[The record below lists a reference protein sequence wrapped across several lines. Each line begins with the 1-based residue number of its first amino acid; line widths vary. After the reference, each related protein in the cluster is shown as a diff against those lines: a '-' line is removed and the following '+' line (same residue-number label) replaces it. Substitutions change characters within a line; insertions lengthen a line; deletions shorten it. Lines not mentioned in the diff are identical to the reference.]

1 MDDVFDEWSEYAK
14 RKQLLARD
22 VNLDK
27 LWTSSGLKIMAI
39 TGIRRCGKT
48 SVLILLYQS
57 LLKKGKKAGFVSL
70 EDSRLHDPKT
80 LDSLIKWFGDEG
92 YLLLDEVTSAN
103 DWEGWLSRNHEMLK
117 GKLGLI
123 VSSSRSSLV
132 VPNKPLRGRIL
143 SYEMYPLSFT
153 EFLSFRGA
161 KIEKTTAGVGR
172 IEKQL
177 GEYLLFGGFPEA
189 VLLDDKTEKVKL
201 LNSYFKDII
210 GLDVAEIAQENISIV
225 DVFARYIVES
235 PYFSASKCLNFFKS
249 MGYKI
254 AKQSLLRLE
263 RCSQEGYLFFFVPIF
278 SFSIKDRSQYP
289 RKSYLGDTGFA
300 YSISGKIDKGRLFEN
315 AVFLHL
321 KRTLPQNCE
330 LNYWKNKKGLEA
342 DFVIRQ
348 GMKIKAV
355 YQVTYEL
362 DNESTK
368 NREIRGLVACAM
380 EFKQKNGV
388 IITKDLEKSET
399 IEGVTI
405 RFIPLWKFLLE
416 GAIIPLQKSM
426 VKDD

>member
-1 MDDVFDEWSEYAK
+1 MDGVFDEWNEYAK
-14 RKQLLARD
+14 RKDLLARD
-22 VNLDK
+22 VDLDR
-27 LWTSSGLKIMAI
+27 LWASSRLKIMAI

-48 SVLILLYQS
+48 SVLILLYQA
-57 LLKKGKKAGFVSL
+57 LLKQGKKAGFVSL
-70 EDSRLHDPKT
+70 EDSRLSDPKT

-92 YLLLDEVTSAN
+92 YLLLDEVTSTK

-123 VSSSRSSLV
+123 VSSSRSSLA
-132 VPNKPLRGRIL
+132 VPIKPLRGRII
-143 SYEMYPLSFT
+143 SYEMYPLSFA
-153 EFLSFRGA
+153 EFLSFNRV

-177 GEYLLFGGFPEA
+177 EEYLLFGGFPEA
-189 VLLDDKTEKVKL
+189 VLLGDKTEKVKL
-201 LNSYFKDII
+201 LSSYFRDII

-225 DVFARYIVES
+225 EVFARYIVDS
-235 PYFSASKCLNFFKS
+235 PYFSASKCLNSFKS

-278 SFSIKDRSQYP
+278 SLSIKGRTQYP

-321 KRTLPQNCE
+321 RRAMLPNHE
-330 LNYWKNKKGLEA
+330 INYWKNKEGQEV
-342 DFVIRQ
+342 DFIIRQ
-348 GMKIKAV
+348 GKKIETIC
-355 YQVTYEL
+355 QVTYAL

-368 NREIRGLVACAM
+368 NREVKGLIACAK
-380 EFKQKNGV
+380 EFKQKHGM
-388 IITKDLEKSET
+388 IITRDVEKIET
-399 IEGVTI
+399 IEGINI
-405 RFIPLWKFLLE
+405 RFVPLWKFLLE
-416 GAIIPLQKSM
+416 SRSLQ
-426 VKDD
+426 

>member
-1 MDDVFDEWSEYAK
+1 MDDVFDEWSAYAK
-14 RKQLLARD
+14 RKELLARD
-22 VNLDK
+22 VDLDK
-27 LWTSSGLKIMAI
+27 LWVGSRLKIMAI

-48 SVLILLYQS
+48 SVLMLLYQD

-70 EDSRLHDPKT
+70 EDSRLNDPKT
-80 LDSLIKWFGDEG
+80 LNSLIKWFGDEG
-92 YLLLDEVTSAN
+92 YLILDEVTSAK

-123 VSSSRSSLV
+123 VSSSRSNLV

-143 SYEMYPLSFT
+143 SYEMYPLSFS
-153 EFLSFRGA
+153 EFLSFRGV
-161 KIEKTTAGVGR
+161 KVEKTTAGVGR

-177 GEYLLFGGFPEA
+177 EEYLLFGGFPEA

-210 GLDVAEIAQENISIV
+210 GLDVAEIAQENISLV

-235 PYFSASKCLNFFKS
+235 PYFSASKCLHSFKS

-278 SFSIKDRSQYP
+278 SLSIKDRAQYP

-300 YSISGKIDKGRLFEN
+300 YSISGKIDKGRNFEN
-315 AVFLHL
+315 TVFLHL
-321 KRTLPQNCE
+321 KRILLPNHE
-330 LNYWKNKKGLEA
+330 LNYWKNKEGQEV
-342 DFVIRQ
+342 DFIIRQ
-348 GMKIKAV
+348 GKKIEAI
-355 YQVTYEL
+355 YQVTYDL

-368 NREIRGLVACAM
+368 NREVGGLVACAH
-380 EFKQKNGV
+380 EFNQKHGM
-388 IITKDLEKSET
+388 IITKDVEKNET
-399 IEGVTI
+399 IKGVTI
-405 RFIPLWKFLLE
+405 RFMPLWKFLL
-416 GAIIPLQKSM
+416 ASWTAPLKL
-426 VKDD
+426 DR